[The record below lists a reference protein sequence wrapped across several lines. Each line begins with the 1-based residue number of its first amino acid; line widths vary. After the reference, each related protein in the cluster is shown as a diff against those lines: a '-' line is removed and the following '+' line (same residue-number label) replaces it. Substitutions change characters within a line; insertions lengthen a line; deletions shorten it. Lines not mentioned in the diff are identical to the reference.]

1 MLVLKRKEGEVIVL
15 KDKDGTETEFKI
27 IEINEGRVK
36 VGIDAPMDISIYRK
50 EVLEQTKVENQES
63 MSKLNTIN
71 KEMLKDII
79 KNK

>member
-27 IEINEGRVK
+27 IEISEGRVK

-71 KEMLKDII
+71 KEMLKGII